1 MWISTGKPHLVRGKK
16 KEFRYF
22 FIFHFSFSQFGIN
35 ITQLTFDHNLITT
48 PQKRYQLPF
57 IFPALNERLPEI
69 QSKCNTSSKPSGLFR
84 QFIIEKHLS
93 GPVVK

>member
-1 MWISTGKPHLVRGKK
+1 MWISTGKSHLVREKK
-16 KEFRYF
+16 KNFV
-22 FIFHFSFSQFGIN
+22 IFHFSFSQFGIN

-48 PQKRYQLPF
+48 SQKGYQLPF
-57 IFPALNERLPEI
+57 FFPAVNERLPEI

-84 QFIIEKHLS
+84 QFIIEKQLR